1 MRKEGAG
8 GEAGRL
14 AGGGWDLGRG
24 GRSRSGAKCSAR
36 YISGCMFGFMLGGSA
51 GLRVRGALGRGGAL
65 RCGVKSPG
73 RKGFWCTP
81 GRSAGL
87 RGRGTFSTSGGGHAG
102 SRGMEYMPGGGRG
115 ARNGAEETS
124 GGGHGAVLRL
134 GALADAED
142 TSGRGHGV
150 ELRYCIA

>member
-1 MRKEGAG
+1 
-8 GEAGRL
+8 
-14 AGGGWDLGRG
+14 
-24 GRSRSGAKCSAR
+24 
-36 YISGCMFGFMLGGSA
+36 
-51 GLRVRGALGRGGAL
+51 
-65 RCGVKSPG
+65 
-73 RKGFWCTP
+73 
-81 GRSAGL
+81 
-87 RGRGTFSTSGGGHAG
+87 
-102 SRGMEYMPGGGRG
+102 MEYMPGGGRG